1 MARISS
7 YPVDQ
12 NPTGSDILLGT
23 DSAGGTNAT
32 KNFRLSDVSAVV
44 INDWLQT
51 TNWKFNIDE
60 IGEAVRKAQLWF
72 PATGGDNTPW
82 ANITVLRASTMM
94 KNNTDA
100 QPYLE
105 YLLTNDPVTGQP
117 VANNLIKIYD
127 RYDLSSFGIFKFT
140 SLALVP
146 DETFIYD
153 LGLTFIE
160 GTGAIQ
166 DKHFYGIDIDPAGS
180 VDKNFVFVQAVPST
194 QWTIQHNLSKFPS
207 VTVIDSANTVVTG
220 EYTYI
225 DNNNVILNFSAEF
238 AGKAY
243 LN

>member
-105 YLLTNDPVTGQP
+105 YLLTNNPVTGQP

-166 DKHFYGIDIDPAGS
+166 DKHFYGIDTDLSEAATT
-180 VDKNFVFVQAVPST
+180 FEYTQAVPST
-194 QWTIQHNLSKFPS
+194 QWTIQHNLQKFPS
-207 VTVIDSANTVVTG
+207 VSVVNNNNVLLYG
-220 EYTYI
+220 ETTYI
-225 DNNNVILNFSAEF
+225 DNNNVILTFSAEF